1 MSASFI
7 SQVALVV
14 PDYDEAIAFYVDGL
28 GFELLE
34 DTPRGEGKRWVRVAP
49 PGAQTALLLAKAD
62 GPEQVRAIGQ
72 QTGGRVGFF
81 LEVSSFDEAHKAM
94 SDKGVEFLEAPRH
107 EPYGSVAVFCDPFG
121 NCWDLIQSRR
131 S

>member
-1 MSASFI
+1 AVRRDPASRTG
-7 SQVALVV
+7 AG
-14 PDYDEAIAFYVDGL
+14 GL
-28 GFELLE
+28 RRL
-34 DTPRGEGKRWVRVAP
+34 TPSVYRRPVRVAP
-49 PGAQTALLLAKAD
+49 PGAETALLLAKAD
-62 GPEQVRAIGQ
+62 GPEQSRAIGQ

-107 EPYGSVAVFCDPFG
+107 EPYGSVAVFCDAFG
-121 NCWDLIQSRR
+121 NRWDLIQSRR